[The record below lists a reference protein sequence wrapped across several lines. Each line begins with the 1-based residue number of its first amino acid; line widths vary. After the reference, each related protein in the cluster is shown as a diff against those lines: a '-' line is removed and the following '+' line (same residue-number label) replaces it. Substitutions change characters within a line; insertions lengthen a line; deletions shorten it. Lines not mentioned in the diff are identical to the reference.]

1 MKVLKWQLSHLERRI
16 EVVLLQQDG
25 RPLKFSFFIAAASAA
40 TNRVFKINISL
51 LKMLAEEG
59 STTASLT
66 GFCTRK
72 GEERRREDD
81 HFY

>member
-25 RPLKFSFFIAAASAA
+25 RPLKFSFFIAAAAA

-59 STTASLT
+59 STTSPPPHL
-66 GFCTRK
+66 
-72 GEERRREDD
+72 
-81 HFY
+81 